1 MKICFITKYPPIQ
14 GGVSTQCYWA
24 ARGLAERGH
33 LVRVVT
39 NANEVEDV
47 FRIDMSPQDLAT
59 EGPYQPRF
67 AASGGRVEVDTTER
81 PDRSKIYYIPLG
93 NPTVSRL
100 ASRALRAVDEAGC
113 EVIFSQ
119 YLEPYGLV
127 ASIVGAWTGTPF
139 VFKHAGSDL
148 YRLMSVPDLEPCY
161 REVLRRANR
170 IITGGPAQKVVRSH
184 GVVGTQIVSG
194 LGFGLP
200 KIAFNPAA
208 VPADLDQMLASARHR
223 WADSQG
229 ALAQLVAPLQPGLP
243 VLGLYGKLGEQ
254 KGSFDLLRAARLL
267 IDDGFPFHLFVVSR
281 GWQEAEFG
289 RRVDELG
296 LARYVRMHPFIPH
309 WRIPG
314 FIRACDAVAFLERD
328 FAIRAHT
335 PTIPSEVLSCGAC
348 LIVSEEV
355 LRKQMFRALARQREN
370 LIVVA
375 DPRAHA
381 ELARAVRYALQDP
394 GRAQAIG
401 SAGRTLTEDLPD
413 VTTYVDGLERVLQS
427 VIGEPAR
434 VRGQPDNSA
443 ERGERLEPS
452 EVVEKFYP
460 YTAAL
465 LGTTRLQAARA
476 ALSGSM
482 IGSEPIEPREFAVA
496 VGQRLLESLDAYG
509 LDYVRSMCRYELL
522 MHEWAAE
529 RDQTNEDS
537 DSGRAFDEYA
547 LTSTR
552 FSVRG
557 DFAIE
562 AFDHDVEELA
572 QVITKGDPL
581 PTDTCAELRA
591 EHDLLV
597 LFRRGSFPQ
606 KISKATAALLFELR
620 DRSLSAAELHGSL
633 SVALGVKPS
642 DLSNADLAGILQ
654 GLFWEG
660 VIGIETDG
668 GVSSSEMT
676 NRSGLVGEAQYEQET

>member
-1 MKICFITKYPPIQ
+1 MNVCFITKYPPIQ

-33 LVRVVT
+33 VVRVVT

-47 FRIDMSPQDLAT
+47 FRIDITQEDLAID
-59 EGPYQPRF
+59 GPYQPRF
-67 AASGGRVEVDTTER
+67 TASGGRVEVDSTER

-93 NPTVSRL
+93 NPSVSRL
-100 ASRALRAVDEAGC
+100 ASRALKAVDEAGC
-113 EVIFSQ
+113 KVIFSQ

-148 YRLMSVPDLEPCY
+148 YRLMSVPDLQPCY

-184 GVVGTQIVSG
+184 GVVGTQIASG

-200 KIAFNPAA
+200 KIAFHPTAA
-208 VPADLDQMLASARHR
+208 PADLDRMLALARHR
-223 WADSQG
+223 WADAQG

-267 IDDGFPFHLFVVSR
+267 IDDGFPFHLFVLGR

-289 RRVDELG
+289 RKVNELG
-296 LARYVRMHPFIPH
+296 LAHYVRMHPFIPH

-328 FAIRAHT
+328 FAIQAHT
-335 PTIPSEVLSCGAC
+335 PTIPSEVLSCGVC
-348 LIVSEEV
+348 LIVSAEV

-370 LIVVA
+370 AIVVA
-375 DPRAHA
+375 DPRDHG
-381 ELARAVRYALQDP
+381 ELARAVRYALEDRD
-394 GRAQAIG
+394 RARVIG
-401 SAGRTLTEDLPD
+401 LAGCALTEDLPD

-427 VIGEPAR
+427 VAGEPAR
-434 VRGQPDNSA
+434 APGRPDDSA
-443 ERGERLEPS
+443 ERGERLEPA
-452 EVVEKFYP
+452 EVVERFYP

-465 LGTTRLQAARA
+465 LGTARLQAARG

-496 VGQRLLESLDAYG
+496 VGERLLESLDAFG
-509 LDYVRSMCRYELL
+509 LDHVRSMCRYEML

-529 RDQTNEDS
+529 REQPKEP
-537 DSGRAFDEYA
+537 SGGQPAFDEQA
-547 LTSTR
+547 LSSAR
-552 FSVRG
+552 FCLRG

-562 AFDHDVEELA
+562 AFEYDVEELA
-572 QVITKGDPL
+572 QVTVRGEPL
-581 PTDTCAELRA
+581 PTDARA
-591 EHDLLV
+591 GFRVEDDLLV
-597 LFRRGSFPQ
+597 LFRRGSYPQ
-606 KISKATAALLFELR
+606 KISKATAALLAELR
-620 DRSLSAAELHGSL
+620 DRSLSATELRASL
-633 SVALGVKPS
+633 IAALGVRPL
-642 DLSNADLAGILQ
+642 DLASADLADILQ

-660 VIGIETDG
+660 VIDVETDSS
-668 GVSSSEMT
+668 VSPSEMT
-676 NRSGLVGEAQYEQET
+676 NGSGPGGERQYEQEA